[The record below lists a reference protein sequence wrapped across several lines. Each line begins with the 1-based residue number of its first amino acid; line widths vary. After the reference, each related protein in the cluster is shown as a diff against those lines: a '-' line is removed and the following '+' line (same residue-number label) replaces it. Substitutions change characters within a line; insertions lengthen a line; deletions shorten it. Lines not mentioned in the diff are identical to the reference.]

1 MVQVTWVE
9 DSQCGDMLPAVH
21 LHDLL
26 GVASAGPHGEACV
39 ALLWVAPAD
48 GGGTLLFHHIIGWA
62 S

>member
-39 ALLWVAPAD
+39 ALLLVGLHALGSAC
-48 GGGTLLFHHIIGWA
+48 
-62 S
+62 